1 MTDARSP
8 ERIRAHYLIEVELAD
23 RLRDAPPEA
32 RRQMYG
38 EVYDELFRRVHDH
51 PQLTRRT
58 NPAQQSSHGCEQA
71 RLIAQF
77 LPRGGHYVEV
87 GAGDCATARHVAAFA
102 GQVTAVEVSGDIV
115 PQDLPANVQVALSD
129 GVSIPVADASAD
141 VVYSNQLMEHLHP
154 NDAAEQL
161 ANIARALRPGGRY
174 LCITPNRISGPHDI
188 SAAFDS
194 EARGFH
200 LREYTYSELGSLF
213 RGAGFR
219 SVGVFEQGSGRSLES
234 LSARL
239 GPALGERILRTG
251 RRAVVLPLTPFVAIE
266 ALAVRRPGKVEDN
279 WLLRRALGIRLIGRR

>member
-38 EVYDELFRRVHDH
+38 DVYDELFRRVHDH
-51 PQLTRRT
+51 PQVTRRT

-115 PQDLPANVQVALSD
+115 PRDLPANVQVALSD

-154 NDAAEQL
+154 DDAAEQL
-161 ANIARALRPGGRY
+161 ANIAVRCAPAGGTCASRQTASAG
-174 LCITPNRISGPHDI
+174 LTIS
-188 SAAFDS
+188 
-194 EARGFH
+194 
-200 LREYTYSELGSLF
+200 
-213 RGAGFR
+213 
-219 SVGVFEQGSGRSLES
+219 
-234 LSARL
+234 
-239 GPALGERILRTG
+239 
-251 RRAVVLPLTPFVAIE
+251 RRPLTAKREASTCASTPTASSVPCFVEPASG
-266 ALAVRRPGKVEDN
+266 AWGCSSRARDAVSSR
-279 WLLRRALGIRLIGRR
+279 